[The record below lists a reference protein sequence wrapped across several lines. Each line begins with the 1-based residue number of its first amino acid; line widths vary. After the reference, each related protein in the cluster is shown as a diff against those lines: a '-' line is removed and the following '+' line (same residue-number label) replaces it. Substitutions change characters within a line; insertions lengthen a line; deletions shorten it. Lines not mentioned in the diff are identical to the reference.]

1 MDYVH
6 LILHTSKTQSYALL
20 YTATASQLKIICEI
34 LHNLKSGVFPHTP
47 KTKLLRK
54 QNKTFLKLF
63 AIPPPQSKR
72 QSIVRKH
79 IKTIYR
85 MFIDLKTFLKQL

>member
-1 MDYVH
+1 MDYVQ
-6 LILHTSKTQSYALL
+6 LILHTSKTQSYPLL
-20 YTATASQLKIICEI
+20 YTATASQLNIICEI
-34 LHNLKSGVFPHTP
+34 LHNLQSGVFPHIP

-54 QNKTFLKLF
+54 QNKT
-63 AIPPPQSKR
+63 PPRSKR

-85 MFIDLKTFLKQL
+85 MFIDLITFLKQL